1 MTILFST
8 ADLDARER
16 FDHWQ
21 GLVGSSFVPTAN
33 RQLSDDCFDGSLST
47 VAKGSVSFSRIR
59 SSPIEYTRERRDDAI
74 DQFFISLSFCAEAYV
89 QQGDLLSRQ
98 GPGDIVLYES
108 ARPFTASF
116 PKGDDQIVLSVPRAL
131 ALHHMPQ
138 VERYLNRTLERQTP
152 LGSLARTLLMETCA
166 SPAMP
171 ASVSERLNGAL
182 LDVLSGAYEAAFG
195 SKGAAIELRRGQQVE
210 RVKRYLLANLARTDL
225 TVDSIAAATQLSGR
239 TLSRI
244 FAAEDSTVMRWL
256 WQQRLAACHEGLAS
270 GRFQQVSVAALTF
283 GFSNFSHFSKAF
295 KQAYGIAPQQ
305 LLRNA

>member
-1 MTILFST
+1 MTILYST
-8 ADLDARER
+8 AELGARER
-16 FDHWQ
+16 FDYWQ
-21 GLVGSSFVPTAN
+21 DVVGANFVPTAN
-33 RQLSDDCFDGSLST
+33 RQLSDDWFDGSLST

-59 SSPIEYTRERRDDAI
+59 SLPIEYTRERRDAEI
-74 DQFFISLSFCAEAYV
+74 DQFFISLSFCTEAHV
-89 QQGDLLSRQ
+89 QQGNLLSRQ
-98 GPGDIVLYES
+98 GPGDIVLYDG

-116 PKGDDQIVLSVPRAL
+116 PNGDDQIVLGVPRAL
-131 ALHHMPQ
+131 VLRHLPQ
-138 VERYLNRTLERQTP
+138 VERYLNRTLESQTP
-152 LGSLARTLLMETCA
+152 LGSLARTLLMETCT

-171 ASVSERLNGAL
+171 TPISERLNGAL

-195 SKGAAIELRRGQQVE
+195 SKGPATELRREQQVE

-225 TVDSIAAATQLSGR
+225 TVDSIAAATHLSAR

-256 WQQRLAACHEGLAS
+256 WQQRLTACHEGLAS

-283 GFSNFSHFSKAF
+283 GFSNLSHFSKAF
-295 KQAYGIAPQQ
+295 RQAYGIAPQQ